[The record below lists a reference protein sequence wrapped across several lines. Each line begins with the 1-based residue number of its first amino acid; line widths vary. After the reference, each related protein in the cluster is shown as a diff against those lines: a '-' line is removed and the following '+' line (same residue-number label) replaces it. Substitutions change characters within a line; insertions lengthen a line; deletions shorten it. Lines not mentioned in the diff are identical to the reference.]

1 MKKALIVFDTVSG
14 STGEM
19 AEIIRDEMKDTSVN
33 IYRVDDI
40 KSLDGYDAVI
50 IGSPIRFGGF
60 TAKIKKFIKKY
71 WNELS
76 SKKIILYFSSLY
88 IINLKEDKQPAV
100 TLYIDPTLKM
110 RTISKKDATLMD
122 KAHSIGGYYQTIL
135 KQTSGIIPE
144 SVAFFNGRL
153 DLQKLNFFLRLF
165 MKIVVSLTTKQKV
178 GEFLNPES
186 IRKGASVFE
195 GKLGK

>member
-1 MKKALIVFDTVSG
+1 
-14 STGEM
+14 
-19 AEIIRDEMKDTSVN
+19 
-33 IYRVDDI
+33 
-40 KSLDGYDAVI
+40 
-50 IGSPIRFGGF
+50 
-60 TAKIKKFIKKY
+60 
-71 WNELS
+71 
-76 SKKIILYFSSLY
+76 
-88 IINLKEDKQPAV
+88 
-100 TLYIDPTLKM
+100 M

-122 KAHSIGGYYQTIL
+122 NAHSIDGYYQTIL

-186 IRKGASVFE
+186 IRKGAAVFE